1 MAPALEFVLPGD
13 PETRTGGYG
22 YDRRMVAGLR
32 ALGWEVRV
40 RLLPDRFPWPTT
52 ADLALAARTFAALP
66 DDARVLVD
74 GLAFG
79 ALPEVALLEAR
90 RLRLIALVHHPLAA
104 ETGLTPGQQQ
114 RLRHDEQ
121 AALATARAVV
131 VTSAATAAALR
142 PYGVSPSRIVVVEPG
157 TDQAPLSHGSAV
169 RDGGPVQLLCVG
181 TLTPRKGHD
190 LLLRALAPL
199 RHHAWRLDCVGST
212 TRDPAT
218 AAALA
223 ESVATLG
230 LEDRVRWRGE
240 LVHAALDAAWD
251 AADLLVSSSRYE
263 GYGMAV
269 AEALAHGLPVVAT
282 DVGAAASLIGEEAG
296 LVVPVDDRPA
306 LEQAL
311 DRLLGDGATRERL
324 AGGAARARQRLPSWE
339 QACRALSDALRGVA

>member
-1 MAPALEFVLPGD
+1 MGPAVEFVLPGD

-40 RLLPDRFPWPTT
+40 HALSDRFPSPTT
-52 ADLALAARTFAALP
+52 VDLAAAARTFAAFA

-79 ALPEVALLEAR
+79 ALPEVAAQEAR
-90 RLRLIALVHHPLAA
+90 RLRLVALVHHPLAA
-104 ETGLTPGQQQ
+104 ETGLTPGQQD
-114 RLRHDEQ
+114 RLRRGER

-131 VTSAATAAALR
+131 VTSAETAAALG
-142 PYGVSPSRIVVVEPG
+142 PYGVSPKRIVVVEPG
-157 TDQAPLSHGSAV
+157 TDPAPLSHGSAARGGENV
-169 RDGGPVQLLCVG
+169 RLLCVG

-190 LLLRALAPL
+190 LLVRALAAL
-199 RHHAWRLDCVGST
+199 RHHAWRLDCVGSA
-212 TRDPAT
+212 TRSPAT

-223 ESVATLG
+223 EGVATLG
-230 LEDRVRWRGE
+230 LQDRVRWRGE
-240 LVHAALDAAWD
+240 LEPATLDAAWD
-251 AADLLVSSSRYE
+251 AADLLVSPSRHE

-282 DVGAAASLIGEEAG
+282 DVGAAARLIGEEAG
-296 LVVPVDDRPA
+296 LVVPVDDQPA

-311 DRLLGDGATRERL
+311 ARVLGDAATRERL
-324 AGGAARARQRLPSWE
+324 AEGAARVRQRLPSWAH
-339 QACRALSDALRGVA
+339 ACRALAVALREAA

>member
-22 YDRRMVAGLR
+22 YDRRMIAGLR

-40 RLLPDRFPWPTT
+40 HLLPDRFPFPTR
-52 ADLALAARTFAALP
+52 ADLEAAARTFAAFP
-66 DDARVLVD
+66 DDARVLID

-79 ALPEVALLEAR
+79 ALPEVAALEAG

-104 ETGLTPGQQQ
+104 ETGLTPGQQR
-114 RLRHDEQ
+114 RLRQGEQ

-131 VTSAATAAALR
+131 VTSAATAAALL
-142 PYGVSPSRIVVVEPG
+142 PYGVSPSRIVVIEPG
-157 TDQAPLSHGSAV
+157 TDLAPPSHGSAA
-169 RDGGPVQLLCVG
+169 RGGGPVQLLCVG
-181 TLTPRKGHD
+181 TLTQRKGHD
-190 LLLRALAPL
+190 LLLLALAAL
-199 RHHAWRLDCVGST
+199 RHHDWRLDCVGSA

-223 ESVATLG
+223 ESVARLG
-230 LEDRVRWRGE
+230 LQDRVRWRGE
-240 LVHAALDAAWD
+240 LAHAALDAAWD
-251 AADLLVSSSRYE
+251 AADLLVSASRCE

-282 DVGAAASLIGEEAG
+282 DVGAAASLVGEEAG
-296 LVVPVDDRPA
+296 LVVPVEDRPA

-311 DRLLGDGATRERL
+311 DRVLGDAATRERL
-324 AGGAARARQRLPSWE
+324 TRGAARARQRLPRWE
-339 QACRALSDALRGVA
+339 HACRALAEALQDAA